1 MDDGGAARRRLQE
14 RHLLLQEEHE
24 IRADGD
30 ERRGDGIHEHRAR
43 GDVSSAFNDDPGR
56 VPAQRDATRR
66 RARECPPVPE
76 RLPQS
81 SELSSPFRGNADV
94 NSYEKSLLFPSSV
107 QTARGRAADAM
118 PRFVQGVAVGA
129 TPSIS
134 ADASHRGWRLPAGK
148 RKLAGALLAA
158 FVFLALL
165 RDAMDGTRALEH
177 ADVDPAR
184 HTPRGSH
191 DLTRDHA
198 ASRDAHLLRPRLDA
212 DDQLSSARVV
222 SGCRRATSGA
232 HRDRSGF
239 PTS

>member
-43 GDVSSAFNDDPGR
+43 GDVSSAFNDDLDVFPPSGTRRGAARAR
-56 VPAQRDATRR
+56 VPL
-66 RARECPPVPE
+66 PVPE
-76 RLPQS
+76 RLLQS
-81 SELSSPFRGNADV
+81 SELTVHLFRTNADTSTRKV
-94 NSYEKSLLFPSSV
+94 VVVSFISSNR
-107 QTARGRAADAM
+107 TGTAADAM

-158 FVFLALL
+158 FVFLAL

-177 ADVDPAR
+177 ADVDPPA
-184 HTPRGSH
+184 TPPAGPTTH
-191 DLTRDHA
+191 FAITRRPA
-198 ASRDAHLLRPRLDA
+198 TRASRPGSTRTTNSRRPSRLWM
-212 DDQLSSARVV
+212 S
-222 SGCRRATSGA
+222 TSDFGA
-232 HRDRSGF
+232 HRRDRSGF